1 MFKLSVFNDGARR
14 TAGWL
19 GAGILALAA
28 PAAQAET
35 AYPARAVTIVVG
47 FAPGGITDIF
57 ARLLG
62 QEASRIL
69 KQPVIIDNKPGAAG
83 MIASDMVARAAPDGY
98 TLLMTANNHTINAA
112 LRPDAKVDLAKDF
125 TPITLLAST
134 PNILLVG
141 NDSPYQSL
149 QSYVDAAK
157 AKPEAV
163 SYASSGIGTSPHFAG
178 AQFASRIGATLVH
191 VPYKGSNQSM
201 TAAISGEV
209 DSVWSAA
216 ALQQMKAGRLKPLA
230 IASDQRFP
238 LAPDTPTFAEQG
250 FPGVQSE
257 VWVGLLGP
265 AKLPQ
270 PVAQAWDDI
279 LQKLLAD
286 PDIRKKIESQGY
298 QPIAGVSQQAFGA
311 RIATEIDEFKK
322 IAAQT
327 HITAE

>member
-1 MFKLSVFNDGARR
+1 MFLKWVGASV
-14 TAGWL
+14 
-19 GAGILALAA
+19 LALAA
-28 PAAQAET
+28 PAVHAE
-35 AYPARAVTIVVG
+35 ASYPARPVTIVVG

-57 ARLLG
+57 TRLLG

-69 KQPVIIDNKPGAAG
+69 KQPVIVDNKPGAAG

-141 NDSPYQSL
+141 SDSPYPSL
-149 QSYVDAAK
+149 KAYVEAAK

-178 AQFASRIGATLVH
+178 AQFASLIGAKLVH

-216 ALQQMKAGRLKPLA
+216 ALQQMKAGKLKPLA
-230 IASDQRFP
+230 IASEQRFP

-250 FPGVQSE
+250 FAGVQSE

-265 AKLPQ
+265 ARLP
-270 PVAQAWDDI
+270 PSIVQAWDDI
-279 LQKLLAD
+279 MQKLLAD
-286 PDIRKKIESQGY
+286 PDIRKKIENQGY
-298 QPIAGVSQQAFGA
+298 QPIVDVSQQAFGA
-311 RIATEIDEFKK
+311 RIAKEIAEFKL

-327 HITAE
+327 HISAE